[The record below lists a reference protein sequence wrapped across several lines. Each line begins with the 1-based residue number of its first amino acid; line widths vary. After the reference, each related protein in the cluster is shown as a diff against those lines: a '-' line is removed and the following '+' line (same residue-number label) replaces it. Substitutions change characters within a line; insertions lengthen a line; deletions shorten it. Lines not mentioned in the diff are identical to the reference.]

1 MDQGGPGAQ
10 SAPAPAGGNPLA
22 AWCRF
27 IEGRLAR
34 AAAESAEL
42 AAENDR
48 LRARTDELAAI
59 LRAIQEAWVL
69 GRLRAAGRLPAGLFP
84 AGTGTAPAPAS
95 AGATDPSQEPTKL
108 YEDGV
113 AE

>member
-1 MDQGGPGAQ
+1 MSDGEPGAAAV
-10 SAPAPAGGNPLA
+10 SGGGNPLA

-27 IEGRLAR
+27 IERRLAK
-34 AAAESAEL
+34 AAAESIEL
-42 AAENDR
+42 VAENDR

-59 LRAIQEAWVL
+59 LRAIQQAYLL
-69 GRLRAAGRLPAGLFP
+69 GRLRAAGKLPAGLFP